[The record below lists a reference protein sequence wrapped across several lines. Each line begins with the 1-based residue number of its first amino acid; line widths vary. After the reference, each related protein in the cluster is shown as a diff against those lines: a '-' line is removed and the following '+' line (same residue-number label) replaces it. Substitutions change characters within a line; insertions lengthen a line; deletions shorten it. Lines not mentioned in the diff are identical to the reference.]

1 MNIKLP
7 SLWDDQQSVIDSIR
21 QTAKKSKSMIVCSPC
36 GSGKTRMAS
45 WIAISALNKGGTVVF
60 DAPLKDLRRQIS
72 NTWSE
77 LGIEHSFVSSGMRF
91 NPFSRA
97 FVSTSATI
105 AGRLDKAPR
114 ANVVIFDECFSSDT
128 EILTERGFVRF
139 DELADERVAQVT
151 MGDRNLSFVK
161 PIGKYSGPPKSTVM
175 SVKTQNNYDMVVTA
189 GHEMMIHSKYGGWK
203 KKKVSDVVSC
213 GYIDIPVAAYATGQ
227 DSILTGMEKFLI
239 AFQADGNMHR
249 KNQDGTSTVSF
260 QFSKE
265 RKIKKFVELMESGG
279 FRYRFL
285 DKRSVGGNVK
295 DKTRYMVYLD
305 FTPTKDVGSYF
316 DISKLSLAK
325 CREIIEYMNIWDGH
339 VVSET
344 NYLYTNTDKK
354 SADFYQSVACMAGYR
369 TNMRHIVDDRKDTYN
384 DVYRLFIN
392 KVDTVKSN
400 GFKPVPVEY
409 DGDVYCVS
417 VPDGNIVTRRGG
429 KVIVTGNCH
438 LLGAQREKLIKHYK
452 DQGATL
458 IGLSASP
465 ERTDG
470 KDLSDLYEDF
480 IEGLSPGDLMDMG
493 RLSGYVLHT
502 PSRPDFS
509 KLRLYNGDYM
519 KSDVESYM
527 ESQSQIVGDMVEAYR
542 KYADGK
548 RHLSFATSIKH
559 SMQIVEAFNSAGVT
573 SVHIDGGMD
582 DNERNK
588 LIKAWARREIKNIS
602 SVNLFLAGFDAAQ
615 ASGDPKAVV
624 ESISDGRPTK
634 SRPVQTQKNGRAT
647 RIKPDGSDAIIIDHS
662 SNAFHPDGS
671 IHHGTP
677 DMQITWQW
685 RGKEKKGPGSG
696 GERAVA
702 VRQCPVCYFVSTPSE
717 KCPSCGHEYETK
729 SRMVEEVE
737 GELFTV
743 TRDELRGIKKE
754 ERKLQGRAQTIEE
767 LVELGKRKGYKNP
780 YAWASKVI
788 GGRKRG

>member
-1 MNIKLP
+1 MNNIPLP
-7 SLWDDQQSVIDSIR
+7 SLWDDQQTVIESIR
-21 QTAKKSKSMIVCSPC
+21 ETARKSKSMIVCSPC

-45 WIAISALNKGGTVVF
+45 WIAISAINKGGTVIF

-72 NTWSE
+72 NTWRD
-77 LGIEHSFVSSGMRF
+77 LGIDHSFVSSGMRY
-91 NPFSRA
+91 NPFARA

-114 ANVVIFDECFSSDT
+114 ANVVIFDET
-128 EILTERGFVRF
+128 
-139 DELADERVAQVT
+139 
-151 MGDRNLSFVK
+151 
-161 PIGKYSGPPKSTVM
+161 
-175 SVKTQNNYDMVVTA
+175 
-189 GHEMMIHSKYGGWK
+189 
-203 KKKVSDVVSC
+203 
-213 GYIDIPVAAYATGQ
+213 
-227 DSILTGMEKFLI
+227 
-239 AFQADGNMHR
+239 
-249 KNQDGTSTVSF
+249 
-260 QFSKE
+260 
-265 RKIKKFVELMESGG
+265 
-279 FRYRFL
+279 
-285 DKRSVGGNVK
+285 
-295 DKTRYMVYLD
+295 
-305 FTPTKDVGSYF
+305 
-316 DISKLSLAK
+316 
-325 CREIIEYMNIWDGH
+325 
-339 VVSET
+339 
-344 NYLYTNTDKK
+344 
-354 SADFYQSVACMAGYR
+354 
-369 TNMRHIVDDRKDTYN
+369 HI
-384 DVYRLFIN
+384 
-392 KVDTVKSN
+392 
-400 GFKPVPVEY
+400 
-409 DGDVYCVS
+409 
-417 VPDGNIVTRRGG
+417 
-429 KVIVTGNCH
+429 
-438 LLGAQREKLIKHYK
+438 LGAQRERLIKHYK
-452 DQGATL
+452 EQGATL

-509 KLRLYNGDYM
+509 KLRLSNGDYM

-527 ESQSQIVGDMVEAYR
+527 ESQSQIVGDMVEAYK

-559 SMQIVEAFNSAGVT
+559 SMQIVEAFNYAGIP

-647 RIKPDGSDAIIIDHS
+647 RLKPDGSDAIIIDHS

-702 VRQCPVCYFVSTPSE
+702 VRQCPVCYFVSRPSE

-729 SRMVEEVE
+729 SRMVEEVD

-754 ERKLQGRAQTIEE
+754 ERKLQGRAQTLQD
-767 LVELGKRKGYKNP
+767 LVILGKRKGYKNP
-780 YAWASKVI
+780 HAWASKVMA
-788 GGRKRG
+788 GRKRG